1 MKGTAKNKYFI
12 VLLLENVHAYNCY
25 TNVKLST
32 KELRHFKGDPVFK
45 SFAPFYITLNQ
56 CVPPSLKYVF
66 QKHNLFLHNL
76 YFLKLIALKI
86 KINHILWRKNIA
98 YYQSLKLNAIARNN
112 KMLESEIGLFRS
124 KYFCNRND
132 RKKIG
137 FPETRFCNLFSQ
149 KFPSEVTAWFWFD
162 APASCVFSV
171 FSVYLICPLTH
182 WQTALCSTIQYRRMI

>member
-1 MKGTAKNKYFI
+1 M
-12 VLLLENVHAYNCY
+12 
-25 TNVKLST
+25 
-32 KELRHFKGDPVFK
+32 RHFKGDPVFK
-45 SFAPFYITLNQ
+45 SFAPFYSTLNR
-56 CVPPSLKYVF
+56 CVLPSLKYVF
-66 QKHNLFLHNL
+66 QKHNCFLHNL

-137 FPETRFCNLFSQ
+137 FPETRFCNLFFS
-149 KFPSEVTAWFWFD
+149 KVSIRGDCLVLVWC
-162 APASCVFSV
+162 ASFLCIQCIQCIPNMSFNT
-171 FSVYLICPLTH
+171 LTNCLMQH
-182 WQTALCSTIQYRRMI
+182 NSIQEDDIKIDR